1 MSKIYLFEYNN
12 YFNRIVKRENTLAS
26 YGTPLYTLATT
37 NFNTNDGVSTYHD
50 INYTK
55 EEGDYLV
62 VTEEVEN
69 VETIVSR
76 WFVTEMK
83 RLRGGQYRLQL
94 RRDLIAD
101 YYDIIVNAPIVLQK
115 GMVKKE
121 NNLIFNK
128 EGFNVNQIKMY
139 ERKIEDSHNDTP
151 WLYLYCA
158 KNAGDINATVKTE
171 FTSTPDIDL
180 VTPISESIYSN
191 GDHVQHA
198 SNIYFMPRVKFFVQ
212 SIGDVWRDYKFNETS
227 SSLSQTP
234 NYPQPS
240 INLYPNTV
248 TPTTDQEVKT
258 NLDRVLI
265 PQYTSLKNLYI
276 ASETGDYITEQEG
289 NDLANSQGKVLR
301 DSLGNYYRI
310 NVSISYTSKTKTLL
324 INDPISTLVFNQIQI
339 DYPNATIVDDAV
351 TVEYQEIK
359 YNIVATPLVNQD
371 YNVSIQQST
380 HLETIDSECNII
392 AIPLGD
398 FVVANNGEYYFGVS
412 RESQLAMA
420 RALAQKATTQ
430 KIYDMQ
436 LLPYSPFGLY
446 WEDASID
453 IYSMAEKQYQIQTY
467 NGQNKNILF
476 YVEYANFTIDIEK
489 TIALPTLS
497 DNEDINYKAVNE
509 LCTWRLCSPNFNGA
523 FEFNVAKNRGVTG
536 FNVDVTL
543 KPYNPYI
550 HVNPIFNGLYG
561 EDYDDARGLICGG
574 DFSLPIT
581 GDAFANY
588 ELNNKNYQIAFD
600 RQIQN
605 LEFTQ
610 GQEKTLAILGAI
622 TGTIQGGVGAGVAGA
637 NIGNIGAGVVAGAV
651 GGVASGIGGLADI
664 AMLEARQSEAKSYAI
679 DNYNYRLGN
688 IKALPYSL
696 NKVNPLTF
704 NYKVFPFVEYYVCT
718 DEEIQAFINKIVYTG
733 MTLNVI
739 GTISTFKT
747 NYGGSDK
754 NFYRGN
760 LIRLE
765 NLDLP
770 SHEAYEIYQEIEK
783 GVYI

>member
-1 MSKIYLFEYNN
+1 MSKLYLFQYNN
-12 YFNRIVKRENTLAS
+12 YFNRIVKRENSLS
-26 YGTPLYTLATT
+26 DYGEPLYTLSTT
-37 NFNTNDGVSTYHD
+37 NFNTNDGVSTTHD
-50 INYTK
+50 INHNK

-62 VTEEVEN
+62 VTETIDDQ
-69 VETIVSR
+69 ETIASR

-158 KNAGDINATVKTE
+158 KNAGDINTTVKTE
-171 FTSTPDIDL
+171 FTSNPDIDL
-180 VTPISESIYSN
+180 TTPLSESIYAN
-191 GDHVQHA
+191 GDHIQHA
-198 SNIYFMPRVKFFVQ
+198 SNIYFKPTVKFFDQ
-212 SIGDVWRDYKFNETS
+212 SIGDVYRDYEFNDTTS
-227 SSLSQTP
+227 SITHS
-234 NYPQPS
+234 PS
-240 INLYPNTV
+240 
-248 TPTTDQEVKT
+248 TPTDNIDLHVTSTDQGVKT

-265 PQYTSLKNLYI
+265 PQYDNLKNLYI
-276 ASETGDYITEQEG
+276 ASETGAYITEQEG
-289 NDLANSQGKVLR
+289 NDLAVSQGKILR

-310 NVSISYTSKTKTLL
+310 NVTFAYTNKSVKLLSNNSISVL
-324 INDPISTLVFNQIQI
+324 ILNQIQI
-339 DYPNATIVDDAV
+339 DYPNATIEDDAIE
-351 TVEYQEIK
+351 VEYLEKK
-359 YNIVATPLVNQD
+359 YTISASPITSME

-398 FVVANNGEYYFGVS
+398 FVVANNGSYYFGVS

-489 TIALPTLS
+489 TISLPTLS
-497 DNEDINYKAVNE
+497 DNADINFKAVNE

-622 TGTIQGGVGAGVAGA
+622 TGTVQGGVGAGVAGTNLA
-637 NIGNIGAGVVAGAV
+637 GVGAGVVAGAV

-688 IKALPYSL
+688 VKALPYSL

-718 DEEIQAFINKIVYTG
+718 DEEVQAFINKIVYTG